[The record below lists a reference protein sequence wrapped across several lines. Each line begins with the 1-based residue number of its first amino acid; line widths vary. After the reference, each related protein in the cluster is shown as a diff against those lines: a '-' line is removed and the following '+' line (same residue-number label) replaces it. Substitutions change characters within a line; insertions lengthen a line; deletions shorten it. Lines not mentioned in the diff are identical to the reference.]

1 MGYFVLQDFAAG
13 IDLRKNAATAPPGTL
28 RVLRNGFVNPGGEV
42 EKRRKF
48 SQFASLDTFTSG
60 LGGINTTLYAI
71 GTAAGITPPTPVQYH
86 RLFPAGG
93 AVTISSIL
101 DVDVF
106 NSKLFVTA
114 RMSDNSV
121 RRFYDGAE
129 VTTPVDMTGL
139 AARTYGSK
147 VYTVEGSLLRGSAIN
162 NPSQFT
168 AGVSGAFVTDVT
180 QAESGAPDLLA
191 IERYYNLLALFGRRA
206 IQLWSV
212 DADPAKNQLVETLSN
227 AGIIGSQALVRY
239 GNGDVMFVSNTGIR
253 SVRARDSSN
262 AAVLNDI
269 GSPIDQLIIDRR
281 LALSGAESEKIF
293 GLVDPMTGHAWFIW
307 GSTVYVLAYYPASKV
322 TAWSTF
328 ELPFPADFALVA
340 GPRVVI
346 RAGNAVYI
354 YGGFNNA
361 ANALDN
367 YVPSNTVANEYDNT
381 ECVVQTA
388 YLDFNAP
395 ATVKHYWGMD
405 VAIEGSWFVEA
416 SFDPLQPNA
425 WEALGTFTSTTYTM
439 QSIPMVG
446 QSTHLAL
453 RFTSK
458 NTGPA
463 KLGAVAI
470 HHNLAEAD

>member
-48 SQFASLDTFTSG
+48 SQFATLDTFTQG
-60 LGGINTTLYAI
+60 LGAINTTLYTI
-71 GTAAGITPPTPVQYH
+71 GTAAGITPPSPILYHQLTPT
-86 RLFPAGG
+86 GG
-93 AVTISSIL
+93 GVTITSIL

-106 NSKLFVTA
+106 NSQLFVTA
-114 RMSDNSV
+114 RFSDGSI
-121 RRFYDGAE
+121 RRFYNGAQ
-129 VTTPVDMTGL
+129 TTSGGGL

-147 VYTVEGSLLRGSAIN
+147 VYTVEGNLFRGSAVN
-162 NPSQFT
+162 DPST
-168 AGVSGAFVTDVT
+168 WGASGAFTTDVT

-191 IERYYNLLALFGRRA
+191 IERYYNLLALFGRRS
-206 IQLWSV
+206 ILLWSV

-269 GSPIDQLIIDRR
+269 GSPIDSLIIDRR

-293 GLVDPMTGHAWFIW
+293 GLVDPMTGHAWFVW

-354 YGGFNNA
+354 YGGFTNA
-361 ANALDN
+361 TNALDN

-395 ATVKHYWGMD
+395 ATMKHYWGMD